1 MADELKVMLECIA
14 PRLVGQIMTD
24 MQLPEKESFSLLYS
38 SKFYEQLAR
47 EETKLWHL
55 SVPTLYQMLKE
66 EQETGKITYP
76 EEA

>member
-1 MADELKVMLECIA
+1 MV
-14 PRLVGQIMTD
+14 
-24 MQLPEKESFSLLYS
+24 FSLLYS
-38 SKFYEQLAR
+38 SKLFEQLAR

-55 SVPTLYQMLKE
+55 SVPTLYQMQKE